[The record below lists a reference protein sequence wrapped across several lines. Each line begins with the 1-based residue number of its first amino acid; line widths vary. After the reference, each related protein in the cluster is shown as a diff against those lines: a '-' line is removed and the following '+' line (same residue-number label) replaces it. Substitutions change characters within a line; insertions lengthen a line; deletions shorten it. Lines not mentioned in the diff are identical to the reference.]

1 LSKDIIA
8 SSQPGGWMWHHS
20 PVVACDLSQ
29 SQYKGNVYICF
40 SDLRNGTNDRDIWL
54 IKSTNSGN
62 NWSSPL
68 RVNNDSPGHNQELPW
83 ISVDRITGYIWILF
97 YDGRNYSNG
106 IYNDA
111 YIARSTD
118 GGSTFQNVKISNN
131 ISWTLS
137 QIWNGDYI
145 GITAYNNKVRPVWT
159 ASLGYGYSNLYTAII
174 DTFTIGV
181 RSISSSEPGTFMLYQ
196 NYPNPFNPVT
206 TIRYQIKDSRFV
218 TLKVYDVL
226 GKEIATLVNEFQ
238 KAGTYETQFPNN
250 QYTINQLASGVY
262 FYRIRAE
269 DYSDTKKLMLLK

>member
-181 RSISSSEPGTFMLYQ
+181 RSISSSEPDIYALSELPESVQSG
-196 NYPNPFNPVT
+196 
-206 TIRYQIKDSRFV
+206 
-218 TLKVYDVL
+218 YDY
-226 GKEIATLVNEFQ
+226 KI
-238 KAGTYETQFPNN
+238 P
-250 QYTINQLASGVY
+250 
-262 FYRIRAE
+262 
-269 DYSDTKKLMLLK
+269 D